1 MHGPPFV
8 GWLLVALGAATG
20 AYCLLRLRA
29 APPNLRQSAGAE
41 ALMAWGMAVMA
52 VPAVPAVPAAALGQ
66 HAWAP
71 PAFVA
76 VFGAAAVHAL
86 LPLPNR
92 WGGRPPSHRMH
103 HAVEACA
110 MVYMAVA
117 MAAGGTS
124 GPGGHADHTGG
135 PAEGMRGGE
144 PLLTGALL
152 AYFAAYVIRGG
163 ARLVSVADTDLPRGA
178 GHVAWSQ
185 RPEVL
190 DACRVA
196 MGTGMCAMLLTL

>member
-1 MHGPPFV
+1 MHGPPLV

-29 APPNLRQSAGAE
+29 APPDLRRSAGEE

-52 VPAVPAVPAAALGQ
+52 VPAAGLGQ
-66 HAWAP
+66 RAWGP
-71 PAFVA
+71 PVFVA

-92 WGGRPPSHRMH
+92 WTGRPPPHRMH

-117 MAAGGTS
+117 MTAGGA
-124 GPGGHADHTGG
+124 GGHTGHTGG
-135 PAEGMRGGE
+135 PADGVRGGE

-163 ARLVSVADTDLPRGA
+163 ARLVPVTGADLVGGA
-178 GHVAWSQ
+178 GPVAWSQ
-185 RPEVL
+185 RPEVV